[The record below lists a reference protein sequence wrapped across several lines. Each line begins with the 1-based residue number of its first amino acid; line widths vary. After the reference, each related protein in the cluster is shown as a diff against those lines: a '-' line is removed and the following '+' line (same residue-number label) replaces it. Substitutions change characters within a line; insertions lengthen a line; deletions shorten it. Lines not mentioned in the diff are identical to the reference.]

1 MPRTKER
8 AGNEAVEETAGPRAV
23 LRVLDVLMALA
34 SRPDGSSLAELAPR
48 LDVPKTSLHRLL
60 RTLQRG
66 GYLSCQDSIY
76 RLGPASFRLASVIG
90 SVAPATAFPACA
102 RPVIEQLAQDSL
114 ETVMLGVLLEDRP
127 ELLYIDVIDSQAPVR
142 FSVPIGDL
150 RPLYTAASGKAVLA
164 FMSADAQRT
173 YIATTR
179 FERFTPYTTGKR
191 DLPAQLDAARRSGV
205 AFDGNGR
212 ELGAGALAS
221 PIFDSA
227 GRAFASV
234 SVAGPTDRIAA
245 NRPQLEPMVRTAGQ
259 RISQLLGY
267 AGDYPPSP

>member
-1 MPRTKER
+1 MPRTTGR
-8 AGNEAVEETAGPRAV
+8 AGTGAGEDAAGPRAV

-60 RTLQRG
+60 RTLERG
-66 GYLSCQDSIY
+66 GYLTCQDSTY

-102 RPVIEQLAQDSL
+102 RPVIEQLAQDSH

-164 FMSADAQRT
+164 FMPADAQRE
-173 YIATTR
+173 YLATTR
-179 FERFTPYTTGKR
+179 FEQFTPYTTGKK
-191 DLPAQLDAARRSGV
+191 DLPAQLEETRRSGV

-227 GRAFASV
+227 GKAFASV
-234 SVAGPTDRIAA
+234 SVAGPTDRIMA
-245 NRPQLEPMVRTAGQ
+245 NRPQLEPLVRTAGQ